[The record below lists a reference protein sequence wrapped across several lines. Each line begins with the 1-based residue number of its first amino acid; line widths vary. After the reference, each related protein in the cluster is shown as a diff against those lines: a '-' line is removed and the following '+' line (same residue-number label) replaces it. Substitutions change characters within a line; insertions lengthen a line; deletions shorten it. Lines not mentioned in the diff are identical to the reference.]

1 MRRRGFVALI
11 SGTALSWPL
20 AIRAQQ
26 PSGMPRVGIFSDYSA
41 SVAAKALEPFV

>member
-26 PSGMPRVGIFSDYSA
+26 PAGF
-41 SVAAKALEPFV
+41 AATEAL